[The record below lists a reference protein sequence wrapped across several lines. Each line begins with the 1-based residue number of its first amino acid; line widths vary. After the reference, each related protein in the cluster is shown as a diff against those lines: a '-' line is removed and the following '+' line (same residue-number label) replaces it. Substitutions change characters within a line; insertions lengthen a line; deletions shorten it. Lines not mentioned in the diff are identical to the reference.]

1 MSGNDAVVGI
11 IPARGG
17 SKGVHRKN
25 IRRLA
30 GKPLLMHTWE
40 AAMASPAVGRVLVN
54 SEDAEIRKVAVEH
67 GAEVQDRPEDFWH
80 DNSVQEV
87 DRLLMW
93 CVSDLE
99 RRGEPVDV
107 VVLLY
112 PTAPLR
118 TVEHITQT
126 VERVTRDGFDSA
138 LTLYED
144 TTYLWSVD
152 DGTATPTNY
161 DPKLRGPRQ
170 KESWNQWAEN
180 KAVYAVRRD
189 LLMETGC
196 RIGGRVGYVEM
207 SKRDSIDIDRPEDFE
222 LAEAVLASRRS

>member
-1 MSGNDAVVGI
+1 
-11 IPARGG
+11 
-17 SKGVHRKN
+17 
-25 IRRLA
+25 
-30 GKPLLMHTWE
+30 
-40 AAMASPAVGRVLVN
+40 
-54 SEDAEIRKVAVEH
+54 
-67 GAEVQDRPEDFWH
+67 
-80 DNSVQEV
+80 
-87 DRLLMW
+87 
-93 CVSDLE
+93 
-99 RRGEPVDV
+99 
-107 VVLLY
+107 
-112 PTAPLR
+112 
-118 TVEHITQT
+118 
-126 VERVTRDGFDSA
+126 
-138 LTLYED
+138 
-144 TTYLWSVD
+144 VD